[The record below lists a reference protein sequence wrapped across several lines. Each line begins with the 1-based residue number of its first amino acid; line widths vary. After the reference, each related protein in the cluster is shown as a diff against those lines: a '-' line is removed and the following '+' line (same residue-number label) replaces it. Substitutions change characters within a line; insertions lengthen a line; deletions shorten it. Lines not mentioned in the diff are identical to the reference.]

1 MSWPQLKAYCC
12 PGNFCA
18 EVKASLSEIQARPG
32 KFARALA
39 AELLGTMLL
48 VIIGCGATIGGDAE
62 GDISDQA
69 KVVRIALAFGLAVA
83 ALVACFGHVSGAH
96 INPAVTCGVASV
108 TKMGCPQV
116 VGYLFAQCLGG
127 ALGGW
132 LLAGLTPES
141 FRGEESLGTTSPA
154 AAVTDLQAFVVELLI
169 TYLLVTVV
177 LAVAV
182 DKNNKSNQSSAA
194 LAIGLT
200 VTACHL
206 WAVPLTGA
214 GMNPARSLGAST
226 GAKLTDSWSR
236 FWVYSVAPI
245 LGGALAGFLYA
256 FVFAAPEAAASSASQ
271 QADAIIDVEEDFTSA
286 GAALEEVASDAGTG
300 VRKAAA

>member
-1 MSWPQLKAYCC
+1 MPTVYPQ
-12 PGNFCA
+12 
-18 EVKASLSEIQARPG
+18 
-32 KFARALA
+32 
-39 AELLGTMLL
+39 

-96 INPAVTCGVASV
+96 INPAVTCGVASF

-116 VGYLFAQCLGG
+116 VGYVFAQGLGG

-141 FRGEESLGTTSPA
+141 FRGEASLGTTSPA

-182 DKNNKSNQSSAA
+182 DKNNKSNQVLLANLLLIFHLDLFTCPSPQSSAA

-214 GMNPARSLGAST
+214 GMNPARS
-226 GAKLTDSWSR
+226 
-236 FWVYSVAPI
+236 
-245 LGGALAGFLYA
+245 
-256 FVFAAPEAAASSASQ
+256 
-271 QADAIIDVEEDFTSA
+271 
-286 GAALEEVASDAGTG
+286 
-300 VRKAAA
+300 